1 MHKCWY
7 IICCRIYEKTD
18 EEVFVKGRE
27 KGSKYPM
34 HTNENIAIGLF
45 KEQMIKLIL
54 EKNAV
59 IRGQLLFKLQAEMK
73 NIFYLKEICLEK
85 NQKRIF
91 QINTKT
97 IKK

>member
-1 MHKCWY
+1 
-7 IICCRIYEKTD
+7 
-18 EEVFVKGRE
+18 
-27 KGSKYPM
+27 M

-85 NQKRIF
+85 NRKRIF
-91 QINTKT
+91 QIKVLSQ
-97 IKK
+97 